1 MPLCDYVMVWV
12 VRILIYIHFA
22 MKEREQL
29 KMKQNT
35 QVSFQ
40 HAHHQQTILFIMH
53 RPAE

>member
-12 VRILIYIHFA
+12 VRILIYIRFA

-35 QVSFQ
+35 QESFQ
-40 HAHHQQTILFIMH
+40 HTHHEQTNLFIMH
-53 RPAE
+53 QPAE